1 MSIGTT
7 PDNYLEEE
15 RYRGMVETF
24 QAESYL
30 GLIGQLVRDLD
41 LAERARADA
50 EAARISLAERHDFV
64 STLSHQ
70 LRTPVASLRWG
81 LPMLV
86 DQRCDPNLARGLV
99 EKAENLADL
108 VDKLIFYSE
117 IQGNYKVTN
126 PTPISLN
133 ELVHD
138 AVAEAGRRAE
148 LRSVTVHWEPL
159 PLVDTVIGDRAG
171 LARAIYFLIDNAI
184 SYSHEGGEVG
194 ISLAKTDSHLL
205 LTIEDHGIGI
215 PEAEQCRVF
224 DRFYRATNA
233 SLRKNEGSGIG
244 LHMARLVAKAHG
256 GRLDFTSTEGKGTTF
271 VLELPA

>member
-1 MSIGTT
+1 MSTGST
-7 PDNYLEEE
+7 PDSFLEEE
-15 RYRGMVETF
+15 RYRGISETF
-24 QAESYL
+24 LAESYL
-30 GLIGQLVRDLD
+30 SLIGQLVRNLD

-50 EAARISLAERHDFV
+50 EAERVILAERHAFV

-86 DQRCDPNLARGLV
+86 DQRCDPALARGLM
-99 EKAENLADL
+99 EKTENLADL

-117 IQGNYKVTN
+117 IQGNYLVTK
-126 PTPISLN
+126 PVPVSLN

-138 AVAEAGRRAE
+138 ALAESRRRAE
-148 LRSVTVHWEPL
+148 FRAVTVQWEPL
-159 PLVDTVIGDRAG
+159 SQADSVIGDRAG

-184 SYSHEGGEVG
+184 SYSHEGGQVNL
-194 ISLAKTDSHLL
+194 SLAKNGSHLA

-215 PEAEQCRVF
+215 PAAEQGRVF

-256 GRLDFTSTEGKGTTF
+256 GRLDFTSVEGKGTTF
-271 VLELPA
+271 ILELPA